1 MDETLLKLRIL
12 AKAETTLLKAN
23 ARRAAMRGRL
33 FSLAL
38 GLLLLTVIMI
48 NVAAYQFLSETM
60 SEAAAALIIAG
71 VNGAL
76 ALIMIVSAM
85 RIQPGPEEDMVQD
98 IREMAL
104 TELSSDIA
112 VVKDEF
118 DRVTTDLA
126 NIKSG
131 VSKALGLFKP
141 GASAAGS
148 ITPVLGLITA
158 MLKK

>member
-23 ARRAAMRGRL
+23 ARRAAMRGRM
-33 FSLAL
+33 FALAL

-48 NVAAYQFLSETM
+48 NVAGYQFLSETM
-60 SEAAAALIIAG
+60 SEAAAALIVAA
-71 VNGAL
+71 VNAAL
-76 ALIMIVSAM
+76 AVIMLVLAM

-104 TELSSDIA
+104 AELSSDIA

-131 VSKALGLFKP
+131 VSSAIGLFKP

>member
-12 AKAETTLLKAN
+12 AKAETTLIKAN

-33 FSLAL
+33 FALAL

-48 NVAAYQFLSETM
+48 NVAAYQYLSETM

-76 ALIMIVSAM
+76 AVIMIISAM
-85 RIQPGPEEDMVQD
+85 RVQPGPEEDMVQD

-104 TELSSDIA
+104 AELSSDIA

>member
-33 FSLAL
+33 VALAL
-38 GLLLLTVIMI
+38 GLLLLTVVMI
-48 NVAAYQFLSETM
+48 NVAMYQYLSETM
-60 SEAAAALIIAG
+60 SEAAAALAIAG
-71 VNGAL
+71 INGAL
-76 ALIMIVSAM
+76 AVILIVSAL
-85 RIQPGPEEDMVQD
+85 RIKPGPEEAMVQD
-98 IREMAL
+98 IREMAMA
-104 TELSSDIA
+104 ELSADFEN
-112 VVKDEF
+112 VKDEF
-118 DRVTTDLA
+118 NQVAADLG

-148 ITPVLGLITA
+148 ITPVLGLITS